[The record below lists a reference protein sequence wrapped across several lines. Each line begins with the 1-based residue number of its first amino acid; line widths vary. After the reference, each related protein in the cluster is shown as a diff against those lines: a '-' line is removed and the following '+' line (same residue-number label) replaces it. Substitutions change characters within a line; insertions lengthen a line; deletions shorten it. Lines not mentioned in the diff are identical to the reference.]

1 MYVVVVVLVM
11 FVNVS
16 GIFQSWCCQICFWQ
30 TREEASSTVKGLLA
44 TNREEENQ
52 P

>member
-1 MYVVVVVLVM
+1 MFVVVVLVLVM
-11 FVNVS
+11 FVNVG
-16 GIFQSWCCQICFWQ
+16 GIFQSWCCQI
-30 TREEASSTVKGLLA
+30 EEASSTVKGLLT